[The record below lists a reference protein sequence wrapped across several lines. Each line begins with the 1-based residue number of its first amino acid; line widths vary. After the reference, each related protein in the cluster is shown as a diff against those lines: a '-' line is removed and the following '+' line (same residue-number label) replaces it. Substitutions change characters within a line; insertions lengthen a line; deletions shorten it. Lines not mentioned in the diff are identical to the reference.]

1 MSTQEV
7 EGPFGAPV
15 PASEEGAQLA
25 ADELNLFDAT
35 AVAVSSVAPAYSLAA
50 TVGLVI
56 ATTGVGLFA
65 PAVVILS
72 FIPVVF
78 IAYAYFHMNRKDP
91 NCGASYA
98 WLSKLVRP
106 SVGWFNG
113 WVQVAVSVIF
123 CIAAPLLAGQYTLTF
138 AQKQGWIAEST
149 ANSLWIA
156 TFVGAAWLIFIT
168 FICVYGIRWTVDF
181 QWVLVVIEYACVIGF
196 SVAGIIKVIASH
208 PAGSSSFNLQWLNP
222 FNISGFDGLAGGV
235 ALGVFFFWG
244 WDTAVN
250 LNEESKNKTK
260 TPGRAGIISMWLLL
274 AVYVMNFVA
283 IQMLLTPKQ
292 IDAQSGDIL
301 FYFGTQLFGSW
312 AGFIMIIAVLTS
324 TVATTQTT
332 LLPSA
337 RIALSMSRDKV
348 FPKLFGTINPKF
360 LTPAIGTMVLAA
372 IAFIG
377 MMLSAGSPPVNT
389 VLSNLISNIGVL
401 VAFYYGVT
409 GITCAWAFRKV
420 AFQKASF
427 LFIGIVAPL
436 LSGIFLLFVGFW
448 VIRTAGWTALPDII
462 ILVGGIPLLLIARFT
477 TKGDFFKV
485 KPIAYS
491 SIE

>member
-1 MSTQEV
+1 
-7 EGPFGAPV
+7 
-15 PASEEGAQLA
+15 
-25 ADELNLFDAT
+25 
-35 AVAVSSVAPAYSLAA
+35 
-50 TVGLVI
+50 
-56 ATTGVGLFA
+56 
-65 PAVVILS
+65 
-72 FIPVVF
+72 
-78 IAYAYFHMNRKDP
+78 
-91 NCGASYA
+91 
-98 WLSKLVRP
+98 
-106 SVGWFNG
+106 
-113 WVQVAVSVIF
+113 
-123 CIAAPLLAGQYTLTF
+123 
-138 AQKQGWIAEST
+138 
-149 ANSLWIA
+149 
-156 TFVGAAWLIFIT
+156 
-168 FICVYGIRWTVDF
+168 
-181 QWVLVVIEYACVIGF
+181 
-196 SVAGIIKVIASH
+196 
-208 PAGSSSFNLQWLNP
+208 
-222 FNISGFDGLAGGV
+222 
-235 ALGVFFFWG
+235 
-244 WDTAVN
+244 
-250 LNEESKNKTK
+250 
-260 TPGRAGIISMWLLL
+260 
-274 AVYVMNFVA
+274 MNFVA

>member
-1 MSTQEV
+1 MAMHEV
-7 EGPFGAPV
+7 EGPFGVGV
-15 PASEEGAQLA
+15 PTSEEAPQLA
-25 ADELNLFDAT
+25 ANSLSLFDAT

-56 ATTGVGLFA
+56 ATAGVGLFA
-65 PAVVILS
+65 PSVVILS

-106 SVGWFNG
+106 SMGWFNG
-113 WVQVAVSVIF
+113 WVQVATSVIF
-123 CIAAPLLAGQYTLTF
+123 CISAPLLAGQYTLTF
-138 AQKQGWIAEST
+138 AQKQGWIADSV
-149 ANSLWIA
+149 ANSFWTA
-156 TFVGAAWLIFIT
+156 TLVGAAWLIFIT

-181 QWVLVVIEYACVIGF
+181 QWVLVIIEYVCVVGF
-196 SVAGIIKVIASH
+196 SLGGIIKVIASH

-222 FNISGFDGLAGGV
+222 FNVSGFNGLAGGV

-244 WDTAVN
+244 WDTSVN
-250 LNEESKNKTK
+250 LNEETKNKTK

-274 AVYVMNFVA
+274 VVYVMNFVA
-283 IQMLLTPKQ
+283 IQMLLSPKQ
-292 IDAQSGDIL
+292 IANNSGDIL
-301 FYFGTQLFGSW
+301 FFFGGQLFGSW
-312 AGFIMIIAVLTS
+312 AGFVMIVAVLTS

-360 LTPAIGTMVLAA
+360 LTPAIGTIVLAA

-377 MMLSAGSPPVNT
+377 MMLNAGSPSINT
-389 VLSNLISNIGVL
+389 VFSNLISNIGVL
-401 VAFYYGVT
+401 VAFYYGIT

-420 AFQKASF
+420 AFQKVSF

-436 LSGIFLLFVGFW
+436 LSGVFLLFVGFW
-448 VIRTAGWTALPDII
+448 VIKTAGWTALPDII
-462 ILVGGIPLLLIARFT
+462 ILAGGIPLVLLARFT

-485 KPIAYS
+485 KPIAYT

>member
-15 PASEEGAQLA
+15 PVSEEGAQLA

-65 PAVVILS
+65 PSVVILS

-106 SVGWFNG
+106 SMGWFNG

-181 QWVLVVIEYACVIGF
+181 QWVLVIIEYACVIGF
-196 SVAGIIKVIASH
+196 SVVGIIKVIASH
-208 PAGSSSFNLQWLNP
+208 PAGSTSFNLQWLNP
-222 FNISGFDGLAGGV
+222 LNISGFDGLAGGV

-250 LNEESKNKTK
+250 LNEETKNKTK
-260 TPGRAGIISMWLLL
+260 TPGRAG
-274 AVYVMNFVA
+274 
-283 IQMLLTPKQ
+283 
-292 IDAQSGDIL
+292 
-301 FYFGTQLFGSW
+301 
-312 AGFIMIIAVLTS
+312 
-324 TVATTQTT
+324 
-332 LLPSA
+332 
-337 RIALSMSRDKV
+337 
-348 FPKLFGTINPKF
+348 
-360 LTPAIGTMVLAA
+360 
-372 IAFIG
+372 
-377 MMLSAGSPPVNT
+377 
-389 VLSNLISNIGVL
+389 
-401 VAFYYGVT
+401 
-409 GITCAWAFRKV
+409 
-420 AFQKASF
+420 
-427 LFIGIVAPL
+427 
-436 LSGIFLLFVGFW
+436 
-448 VIRTAGWTALPDII
+448 
-462 ILVGGIPLLLIARFT
+462 
-477 TKGDFFKV
+477 
-485 KPIAYS
+485 
-491 SIE
+491 

>member
-1 MSTQEV
+1 MSIQEV

-15 PASEEGAQLA
+15 AVSQEGAQLA

-56 ATTGVGLFA
+56 ATAGVGLFA
-65 PAVVILS
+65 PSVVIFS

-106 SVGWFNG
+106 SMGWFNG
-113 WVQVAVSVIF
+113 WIQVSVSVIF
-123 CIAAPLLAGQYTLTF
+123 CMAAPLLAGEYTLTF

-149 ANSLWIA
+149 ANSFWTA
-156 TFVGAAWLIFIT
+156 TLVGAAWLIFIT
-168 FICVYGIRWTVDF
+168 CICVYGIRWTVDF
-181 QWVLVVIEYACVIGF
+181 QWVLVIIEYVCVVGF
-196 SVAGIIKVIASH
+196 SLGGIIKVIASH
-208 PAGSSSFNLQWLNP
+208 PAGSTSFNLQWLNP
-222 FNISGFDGLAGGV
+222 MNISGFDGLAGGV

-244 WDTAVN
+244 WDTSVN
-250 LNEESKNKTK
+250 LNEETKNKTH
-260 TPGRAGIISMWLLL
+260 TPGRAAVISMWLLL
-274 AVYVMNFVA
+274 VVYVMNFVA

-292 IDAQSGDIL
+292 IADNSDDIL
-301 FYFGTQLFGSW
+301 FFFGGQLFGSW
-312 AGFIMIIAVLTS
+312 AGFVMIIAVLTS

-348 FPKLFGTINPKF
+348 FPKFFGTISPKF

-377 MMLSAGSPPVNT
+377 MMVNAGSPTVNT
-389 VLSNLISNIGVL
+389 VFSNLISNIGVL

-436 LSGIFLLFVGFW
+436 LSGIFLLCVGFW
-448 VIRTAGWTALPDII
+448 VIKTAGWAGLPDII
-462 ILVGGIPLLLIARFT
+462 ILAGGIPLVLIARFT